1 MPRKRM
7 IHPGFFTSH
16 TLNALPV
23 TTMLTFAGIWTWAD
37 DYGRGEWAP
46 ELVKAAVWPR
56 RKAMTEAKVEA
67 AMHELVQA
75 GVLCYYEV
83 ADHALLHVTAWSE
96 FQQVSHPGRPKLP
109 PCPFHEA
116 DQFEAFLNDSDMARE
131 KFRKGSGD
139 RPEGLH
145 ASVVKSSSDQSSRAS
160 SSSPSVTRG
169 QPTSS
174 ADASAGTAT
183 RMMPRAAS

>member
-1 MPRKRM
+1 MARKRM
-7 IHPGFFTSH
+7 IHPGFFTSM

-67 AMHELVQA
+67 AMHELVVA

-83 ADHALLHVTAWSE
+83 ADHALLHITAWGE
-96 FQQVSHPGRPKLP
+96 FQQVSHPALPKLP
-109 PCPFHEA
+109 PCPTHEPA
-116 DQFEAFLNDSDMARE
+116 KYEEFRNDSDVTRE
-131 KFRKGSGD
+131 KFRTSSGG
-139 RPEGLH
+139 RPETFRR
-145 ASVVKSSSDQSSRAS
+145 SVVEVSSDQISRGPRAIPNRHLSDATRRAS
-160 SSSPSVTRG
+160 LG
-169 QPTSS
+169 I
-174 ADASAGTAT
+174 AGDD
-183 RMMPRAAS
+183 